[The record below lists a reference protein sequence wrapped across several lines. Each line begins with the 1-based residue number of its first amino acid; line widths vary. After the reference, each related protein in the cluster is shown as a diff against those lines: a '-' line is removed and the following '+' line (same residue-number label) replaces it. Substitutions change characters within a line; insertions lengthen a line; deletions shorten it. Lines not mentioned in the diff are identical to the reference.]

1 MTLRRARA
9 NDNLLIVTLSDSE
22 GSGGDSLVAE
32 FTLSCT
38 RFLATPRMTKT
49 EGLPQNHSRKGLAI
63 TVKS

>member
-1 MTLRRARA
+1 MTVRRAR

-22 GSGGDSLVAE
+22 GSERDSSVVE

-38 RFLATPRMTKT
+38 RFFATLRMTKN
-49 EGLPQNHSRKGLAI
+49 EGLPQNNSKKALAI